1 MIDIQKVELPRSP
14 GIYKFINQR
23 KEIIYVGKSKD
34 LSKRVKS
41 YFQKNIANRKIKN
54 LVNEVSDIK
63 FIISDSEHDAL
74 LLENSLIKKNKPK
87 YNILLR
93 DDKTYP
99 WICIKNERFPR
110 VFLTRKVI
118 KDGSDYFG
126 PYTNVK
132 VINKLLNV
140 IKALY
145 PIRSDNY
152 NFTQKQINDK
162 DNDIYLKCHNKNG
175 MTLIL
180 GFKNYPIQEEE
191 SFITEEDYLKNIN
204 YAKDI
209 LNGKFDDIRKRLNK
223 EMIDNSKKL
232 KFEESQSIKEKIQ
245 LLENYRSKSIIV
257 NDKKNNLDV
266 IGIVDDED
274 FYFINYMKIMNGTVI
289 SSDSFKFRK
298 KIKDI
303 SELRQIVFNI
313 RSKYNSHKNEIVSNI
328 KMDEILGENV
338 ATYVPRRGEKKKLID
353 MSIKNILFFKKNLY
367 NEKKERKSKR
377 LAVLI
382 ELKNKLNLKNIPFHI
397 ECYDIS
403 NIQGSNTVASLVT
416 FQDGYPNK
424 KEYRRYKIK
433 DINKPDDFESMK
445 QVISRR
451 YKRVIDE
458 NLSFPDLIII
468 DGGKGQ
474 LSSACEALKELN
486 IYNKTNIIGLAK
498 KLEEVYFP
506 NDSMPILLNKKSYY
520 LKLLQQI
527 RNEAHRFAIN
537 YHKDLRSK
545 NFLKSGIESIRGI
558 GEKTRLKLINK
569 FGSIAGIKKA
579 NKKDLEDTIG
589 QKKTA
594 DILKILGRIVMLIFP
609 QIGFPFHQILL
620 NLEACHYPLFS

>member
-180 GFKNYPIQEEE
+180 GFKNYPIQEDE

-338 ATYVPRRGEKKKLID
+338 VTYVPRRGEKKKLID

-579 NKKDLEDTIG
+579 NKKDIEDTIG

-594 DILKILGRIVMLIFP
+594 DILRY
-609 QIGFPFHQILL
+609 
-620 NLEACHYPLFS
+620 LEE

>member
-14 GIYKFINQR
+14 GIYKFINQK

-180 GFKNYPIQEEE
+180 GFKNYPIQEDE

-245 LLENYRSKSIIV
+245 LLENYRSRSIIV

-424 KEYRRYKIK
+424 KEYRRYRIK

-594 DILKILGRIVMLIFP
+594 DILRY
-609 QIGFPFHQILL
+609 
-620 NLEACHYPLFS
+620 LEE

>member
-14 GIYKFINQR
+14 GIYKFINQK

-338 ATYVPRRGEKKKLID
+338 VTYVPRRGEKKKLID

-433 DINKPDDFESMK
+433 DIDKPDDFESMK

-594 DILKILGRIVMLIFP
+594 DILRYFEG
-609 QIGFPFHQILL
+609 
-620 NLEACHYPLFS
+620 

>member
-14 GIYKFINQR
+14 GIYKFINQK

-152 NFTQKQINDK
+152 NFSQKKINDK
-162 DNDIYLKCHNKNG
+162 DNDIYLKCHKKNG

-180 GFKNYPIQEEE
+180 GFKNYPIEKDE

-338 ATYVPRRGEKKKLID
+338 VTYVPRRGEKKKLID

-594 DILKILGRIVMLIFP
+594 DILRY
-609 QIGFPFHQILL
+609 
-620 NLEACHYPLFS
+620 LEE

>member
-14 GIYKFINQR
+14 GIYKFINQK

-54 LVNEVSDIK
+54 LVNEVSEIK

-132 VINKLLNV
+132 IINKLLNV
-140 IKALY
+140 IKVLY

-162 DNDIYLKCHNKNG
+162 DNNIYLKCHKKNG

-180 GFKNYPIQEEE
+180 GFKNYPIEEEE
-191 SFITEEDYLKNIN
+191 SFITEDDYLRNIN
-204 YAKDI
+204 YVKDI

-245 LLENYRSKSIIV
+245 LLENYRSRSIIV

-313 RSKYNSHKNEIVSNI
+313 RSKYNSHKNEIISNI
-328 KMDEILGENV
+328 KMGEILGESV
-338 ATYVPRRGEKKKLID
+338 VTYVPRRGEKKKLID

-424 KEYRRYKIK
+424 KEYRRYRIK

-545 NFLKSGIESIRGI
+545 NFLKSGIESITGI

-594 DILKILGRIVMLIFP
+594 DILRY
-609 QIGFPFHQILL
+609 
-620 NLEACHYPLFS
+620 LEE

>member
-54 LVNEVSDIK
+54 LVSEVSDIK

-162 DNDIYLKCHNKNG
+162 DNDIYLKCHKKNG

-180 GFKNYPIQEEE
+180 GFKNYPIDEEE

-245 LLENYRSKSIIV
+245 LLENYRSRSIIV

-338 ATYVPRRGEKKKLID
+338 VNYVPRRGEKKKLID

-424 KEYRRYKIK
+424 KEYRRYRIK

-545 NFLKSGIESIRGI
+545 NFLKSGIESIIGI

-579 NKKDLEDTIG
+579 DKKDLEDTIG

-594 DILKILGRIVMLIFP
+594 DILRY
-609 QIGFPFHQILL
+609 
-620 NLEACHYPLFS
+620 LEE

>member
-152 NFTQKQINDK
+152 NLTQKQINDK
-162 DNDIYLKCHNKNG
+162 DNDIYLKCHKKNG

-180 GFKNYPIQEEE
+180 GFKNYPIQEDE

-223 EMIDNSKKL
+223 EMIDNSNKL

-338 ATYVPRRGEKKKLID
+338 VTYVPRRGEKKKLID

-367 NEKKERKSKR
+367 NEMKERKSKR

-506 NDSMPILLNKKSYY
+506 KDSMPILLNKKSYY

-545 NFLKSGIESIRGI
+545 NFLKSGIESITGI

-579 NKKDLEDTIG
+579 NKKDLEDSIG
-589 QKKTA
+589 QKKAA
-594 DILKILGRIVMLIFP
+594 DILRY
-609 QIGFPFHQILL
+609 
-620 NLEACHYPLFS
+620 LEE

>member
-14 GIYKFINQR
+14 GIYKFINQK

-162 DNDIYLKCHNKNG
+162 DNDIYLKCHKKNG

-180 GFKNYPIQEEE
+180 GFKNYPIEEEE
-191 SFITEEDYLKNIN
+191 SFITEEDYLRNIN

-338 ATYVPRRGEKKKLID
+338 VTYVPRRGEKKKLID

-520 LKLLQQI
+520 LKILQQI

-545 NFLKSGIESIRGI
+545 NFLKSGIESIGGI

-579 NKKDLEDTIG
+579 NKKDLEYIIG

-594 DILKILGRIVMLIFP
+594 DILKY
-609 QIGFPFHQILL
+609 
-620 NLEACHYPLFS
+620 LEE

>member
-54 LVNEVSDIK
+54 LVDEVSDIK

-180 GFKNYPIQEEE
+180 GFKNYPIQEDE

-338 ATYVPRRGEKKKLID
+338 VTYVPRRGEKKKLID

-545 NFLKSGIESIRGI
+545 NFLKSGIESIKGI

-579 NKKDLEDTIG
+579 NKKDLEYIIG

-594 DILKILGRIVMLIFP
+594 DILKY
-609 QIGFPFHQILL
+609 
-620 NLEACHYPLFS
+620 LEE

>member
-338 ATYVPRRGEKKKLID
+338 VTYVPRRGEKKKLID

-545 NFLKSGIESIRGI
+545 NFLKSGIESITGI

-579 NKKDLEDTIG
+579 NKKDLEYIIG

-594 DILKILGRIVMLIFP
+594 DILKY
-609 QIGFPFHQILL
+609 
-620 NLEACHYPLFS
+620 LEE

>member
-180 GFKNYPIQEEE
+180 GFKNYPIQEDE

-338 ATYVPRRGEKKKLID
+338 VTYVPRRGEKKKLID

-458 NLSFPDLIII
+458 DLSFPDLIII

-589 QKKTA
+589 QKKTV
-594 DILKILGRIVMLIFP
+594 DILRY
-609 QIGFPFHQILL
+609 
-620 NLEACHYPLFS
+620 LEE

>member
-132 VINKLLNV
+132 VINKLLNI

-579 NKKDLEDTIG
+579 NKKDLEDSIG
-589 QKKTA
+589 QKKAA
-594 DILKILGRIVMLIFP
+594 DILKY
-609 QIGFPFHQILL
+609 
-620 NLEACHYPLFS
+620 LEE

>member
-54 LVNEVSDIK
+54 LVNEVSEIK

-180 GFKNYPIQEEE
+180 GFKNYPIQEDE

-545 NFLKSGIESIRGI
+545 NFLKSGIESITGI

-594 DILKILGRIVMLIFP
+594 DILRY
-609 QIGFPFHQILL
+609 
-620 NLEACHYPLFS
+620 LEE

>member
-14 GIYKFINQR
+14 GIYKFINQK

-54 LVNEVSDIK
+54 LVNEVSEIK

-162 DNDIYLKCHNKNG
+162 DNDIYLKCHKKNG

-180 GFKNYPIQEEE
+180 GFKNYPIEEEE

-223 EMIDNSKKL
+223 EMIDNSNKL

-594 DILKILGRIVMLIFP
+594 DILRY
-609 QIGFPFHQILL
+609 
-620 NLEACHYPLFS
+620 LEE

>member
-14 GIYKFINQR
+14 GIYKFINQK

-54 LVNEVSDIK
+54 LVDEVSDIK

-338 ATYVPRRGEKKKLID
+338 VTYVPRRGEKKKLID

-589 QKKTA
+589 QKKAA
-594 DILKILGRIVMLIFP
+594 DILRY
-609 QIGFPFHQILL
+609 
-620 NLEACHYPLFS
+620 LEE

>member
-162 DNDIYLKCHNKNG
+162 DNDIYLKCHKKNG

-180 GFKNYPIQEEE
+180 GFKNYPIDEEE

-223 EMIDNSKKL
+223 EMIDNSNKL

-338 ATYVPRRGEKKKLID
+338 VTYVPRRGEKKKLID

-424 KEYRRYKIK
+424 KEYRRYRIK

-558 GEKTRLKLINK
+558 GEKTRLKLINE

-579 NKKDLEDTIG
+579 NKKDLEDSIG
-589 QKKTA
+589 QKKAA
-594 DILKILGRIVMLIFP
+594 DILRY
-609 QIGFPFHQILL
+609 
-620 NLEACHYPLFS
+620 LEE

>member
-162 DNDIYLKCHNKNG
+162 DNDIYLKCHKKNG

-180 GFKNYPIQEEE
+180 GFKNYPIDEEE

-338 ATYVPRRGEKKKLID
+338 VTYVPRRGEKKKLID

-594 DILKILGRIVMLIFP
+594 DILRY
-609 QIGFPFHQILL
+609 
-620 NLEACHYPLFS
+620 LEE

>member
-14 GIYKFINQR
+14 GIYKFINQK

-54 LVNEVSDIK
+54 LVNEVSEIK

-180 GFKNYPIQEEE
+180 GFKNYPIEEEE

-338 ATYVPRRGEKKKLID
+338 VNYVPRRGEKKKLID

-594 DILKILGRIVMLIFP
+594 DILRY
-609 QIGFPFHQILL
+609 
-620 NLEACHYPLFS
+620 LEE

>member
-338 ATYVPRRGEKKKLID
+338 VTYVPRRGEKKKLID

-594 DILKILGRIVMLIFP
+594 DILRY
-609 QIGFPFHQILL
+609 
-620 NLEACHYPLFS
+620 LEE

>member
-54 LVNEVSDIK
+54 LVNEVSEIK

-162 DNDIYLKCHNKNG
+162 DNDIYLKCHKKNG

-180 GFKNYPIQEEE
+180 GFKNYPIEEEE

-274 FYFINYMKIMNGTVI
+274 FYFINYIKIMNGTVI

-338 ATYVPRRGEKKKLID
+338 VTYVPRRGEKKKLID

-545 NFLKSGIESIRGI
+545 NFLKSGIESIKGI

-579 NKKDLEDTIG
+579 NKKDLEDSIG
-589 QKKTA
+589 QKKAA
-594 DILKILGRIVMLIFP
+594 DILKY
-609 QIGFPFHQILL
+609 
-620 NLEACHYPLFS
+620 LEE

>member
-338 ATYVPRRGEKKKLID
+338 VTYVPRRGEKKKLID

-458 NLSFPDLIII
+458 DLSFPDLIII

-594 DILKILGRIVMLIFP
+594 DILRY
-609 QIGFPFHQILL
+609 
-620 NLEACHYPLFS
+620 LEE

>member
-14 GIYKFINQR
+14 GIYKFINQK

-162 DNDIYLKCHNKNG
+162 DNDIYLKCHKKKG

-180 GFKNYPIQEEE
+180 GFKNYPIDEEE
-191 SFITEEDYLKNIN
+191 SFITEEDYLRNIN

-338 ATYVPRRGEKKKLID
+338 VTYVPRRGEKKKLID

-433 DINKPDDFESMK
+433 DIDKPDDFESMK

-589 QKKTA
+589 QKKAA
-594 DILKILGRIVMLIFP
+594 DILRY
-609 QIGFPFHQILL
+609 
-620 NLEACHYPLFS
+620 LEE

>member
-338 ATYVPRRGEKKKLID
+338 VTYVPRRGEKKKLID

-424 KEYRRYKIK
+424 KDYRRYKIK

-579 NKKDLEDTIG
+579 TKKDLEDSIG
-589 QKKTA
+589 QKKAA
-594 DILKILGRIVMLIFP
+594 DILRY
-609 QIGFPFHQILL
+609 
-620 NLEACHYPLFS
+620 LEE

>member
-594 DILKILGRIVMLIFP
+594 DILRY
-609 QIGFPFHQILL
+609 
-620 NLEACHYPLFS
+620 LEE

>member
-152 NFTQKQINDK
+152 NLTQKQINDK
-162 DNDIYLKCHNKNG
+162 DNDIYLKCHKKNG

-180 GFKNYPIQEEE
+180 GFKNYPIQEDE

-338 ATYVPRRGEKKKLID
+338 VTHVPRRGEKKKLID

-545 NFLKSGIESIRGI
+545 NFLKSGIESIGGI

-594 DILKILGRIVMLIFP
+594 DILRY
-609 QIGFPFHQILL
+609 
-620 NLEACHYPLFS
+620 LEE

>member
-14 GIYKFINQR
+14 GIYKFINQK

-180 GFKNYPIQEEE
+180 GFKNYPIQEDE

-223 EMIDNSKKL
+223 EMIDNSNKL

-338 ATYVPRRGEKKKLID
+338 VTYVPRRGEKKKLID

-579 NKKDLEDTIG
+579 NKKDLEDSIG
-589 QKKTA
+589 QKKAA
-594 DILKILGRIVMLIFP
+594 DILRY
-609 QIGFPFHQILL
+609 
-620 NLEACHYPLFS
+620 LEE

>member
-152 NFTQKQINDK
+152 NLTQKQINDK
-162 DNDIYLKCHNKNG
+162 DNDIYLKCHKKNG

-180 GFKNYPIQEEE
+180 GFKNYPIEEEE

-338 ATYVPRRGEKKKLID
+338 VTYVPRRGEKKKLID

-520 LKLLQQI
+520 LKILQQI

-545 NFLKSGIESIRGI
+545 NFLKSGIESIGGI

-569 FGSIAGIKKA
+569 FGSIAGIKKP

-594 DILKILGRIVMLIFP
+594 DILRY
-609 QIGFPFHQILL
+609 
-620 NLEACHYPLFS
+620 LEE

>member
-41 YFQKNIANRKIKN
+41 YFQKNITNRKIKN

-118 KDGSDYFG
+118 KDGSEYFG

-180 GFKNYPIQEEE
+180 GFKNYPIQEDE

-328 KMDEILGENV
+328 KMDEILGENAV
-338 ATYVPRRGEKKKLID
+338 TYVPRRGEKKKLID

-458 NLSFPDLIII
+458 DLTFPDLIII

-589 QKKTA
+589 QKKTV
-594 DILKILGRIVMLIFP
+594 DILRY
-609 QIGFPFHQILL
+609 
-620 NLEACHYPLFS
+620 LEE

>member
-579 NKKDLEDTIG
+579 NKKDLEDSIG
-589 QKKTA
+589 QKKAA
-594 DILKILGRIVMLIFP
+594 DILRY
-609 QIGFPFHQILL
+609 
-620 NLEACHYPLFS
+620 LEE

>member
-14 GIYKFINQR
+14 GIYKFINQK

-162 DNDIYLKCHNKNG
+162 DNDIYLKCHKKNG

-180 GFKNYPIQEEE
+180 GFKNYPIEEEE
-191 SFITEEDYLKNIN
+191 SFITEEDYLRNIN

-338 ATYVPRRGEKKKLID
+338 VTYVPRRGEKKKLID

-520 LKLLQQI
+520 LKILQQI

-545 NFLKSGIESIRGI
+545 NFLKSGIESIGGI

-594 DILKILGRIVMLIFP
+594 DILRY
-609 QIGFPFHQILL
+609 
-620 NLEACHYPLFS
+620 LEE

>member
-14 GIYKFINQR
+14 GIYKFINQK

-162 DNDIYLKCHNKNG
+162 DNDIYLKCHKKNG

-180 GFKNYPIQEEE
+180 GFKNYPIDEEE
-191 SFITEEDYLKNIN
+191 SFITEEDYLRNIN

-338 ATYVPRRGEKKKLID
+338 VTYVPRRGEKKKLID

-545 NFLKSGIESIRGI
+545 NFLKSGIESITGI

-594 DILKILGRIVMLIFP
+594 DILRY
-609 QIGFPFHQILL
+609 
-620 NLEACHYPLFS
+620 LEE

>member
-180 GFKNYPIQEEE
+180 GFKNYPIQEDE

-338 ATYVPRRGEKKKLID
+338 VTYVPRRGEKKKLID

-433 DINKPDDFESMK
+433 DIDKPDDFESMK

-579 NKKDLEDTIG
+579 NKKDLEYIIG

-594 DILKILGRIVMLIFP
+594 DILKY
-609 QIGFPFHQILL
+609 
-620 NLEACHYPLFS
+620 LEE

>member
-14 GIYKFINQR
+14 GIYKFINQK

-54 LVNEVSDIK
+54 LVNEVSEIK

-140 IKALY
+140 IKVLY

-162 DNDIYLKCHNKNG
+162 DNNIYLKCHKKNG

-180 GFKNYPIQEEE
+180 GFKNYPIEEEE
-191 SFITEEDYLKNIN
+191 SFITEDDYLRNIN
-204 YAKDI
+204 YVKDI

-245 LLENYRSKSIIV
+245 LLENYRSRSIIV

-328 KMDEILGENV
+328 KMDKILGENV
-338 ATYVPRRGEKKKLID
+338 VTYVPRRGEKKKLID

-424 KEYRRYKIK
+424 KEYRRYRIK

-545 NFLKSGIESIRGI
+545 NFLKSGIESITGI

-594 DILKILGRIVMLIFP
+594 DILRYF
-609 QIGFPFHQILL
+609 
-620 NLEACHYPLFS
+620 EE

>member
-223 EMIDNSKKL
+223 KMIDNSKKL

-338 ATYVPRRGEKKKLID
+338 VTYVPRRGEKKKLID

-579 NKKDLEDTIG
+579 NKKDLEDSIG
-589 QKKTA
+589 QKKAA
-594 DILKILGRIVMLIFP
+594 DILRY
-609 QIGFPFHQILL
+609 
-620 NLEACHYPLFS
+620 LEE

>member
-118 KDGSDYFG
+118 KDGSEYFG

-180 GFKNYPIQEEE
+180 GFKNYPIQEDE

-338 ATYVPRRGEKKKLID
+338 VTYVPRRGEKKKLID

-458 NLSFPDLIII
+458 DLSFPDLIII

-589 QKKTA
+589 QKKTV
-594 DILKILGRIVMLIFP
+594 DILRY
-609 QIGFPFHQILL
+609 
-620 NLEACHYPLFS
+620 LEE

>member
-1 MIDIQKVELPRSP
+1 MINIKKVELPRSP
-14 GIYKFINQR
+14 GIYKFINQK

-54 LVNEVSDIK
+54 LVNEVSEIK

-162 DNDIYLKCHNKNG
+162 DNDIYLKCHKKNG

-180 GFKNYPIQEEE
+180 GFKNYPIEEE
-191 SFITEEDYLKNIN
+191 SFITEEDYLRNIN

-338 ATYVPRRGEKKKLID
+338 VTYVPRRGEKKKLID

-433 DINKPDDFESMK
+433 YINKPDDFESMK

-594 DILKILGRIVMLIFP
+594 DILRY
-609 QIGFPFHQILL
+609 
-620 NLEACHYPLFS
+620 LEE